1 MDNYG
6 FFALLLL
13 IIGLVVLVTEVF
25 VPSGGILA
33 IITTLLLLSSV
44 LCAYAAWFSKA
55 PFVFWGFV
63 GLVVLAV
70 PTSLGSAFYI
80 LPQTKAGKRALL
92 EAPELAEMEPFQKE
106 TARLQSLVGQF
117 GTTLS
122 LLNPGGIVQVS
133 GERMHATSE
142 GMIIDPKTAVE
153 IIDVRGTRIV
163 VRPGQ
168 PPVLPPLEKV
178 PATLEITG
186 AETDSG
192 TSPEPPKPSTPP
204 PIDFEMAAE

>member
-1 MDNYG
+1 MDNYAV
-6 FFALLLL
+6 FALLLL
-13 IIGLVVLVTEVF
+13 IAGVAVLVTEVF

-33 IITTLLLLSSV
+33 IITTCLLVSS
-44 LCAYAAWFSKA
+44 LFCAYAAWYDTM

-80 LPQTKAGKRALL
+80 LPQTTAGKRALL
-92 EAPELAEMEPFQKE
+92 EAPDLAAVEPFPGE
-106 TARLQSLVGQF
+106 TVRLRKLIGQF

-122 LLNPGGIVQVS
+122 LLNPGGLVVVNQ
-133 GERMHATSE
+133 ERLHATSE
-142 GMIIDPKTAVE
+142 GLIIDPKTSVE
-153 IIDVRGTRIV
+153 IIDVRGHRIV

-168 PPVLPPLEKV
+168 PSVIPIDPLTQSA
-178 PATLEITG
+178 PAE
-186 AETDSG
+186 A
-192 TSPEPPKPSTPP
+192 TSAPSTGSAPP